1 MGFDKGQLG
10 KFTIIFYRRSEAP
23 GIGVPYTPMYNPTSF
38 TVKHDVKYDAQEKSP
53 VADVE
58 SKFLNIKPREVDF
71 ELFFDGTGASPS
83 AVGGF
88 GNTVAVNNKLLG
100 QDVNTQIQGFLKLAY
115 QITGADH
122 KPNYMMI
129 VWGTFIMTC
138 TLQSANVNYLMFA
151 ADGSPLRAKLNI
163 SVKEHIDTSLVG
175 KILSLLSPDLSKSI
189 TVNEGDTLPLLC
201 FKEYGD
207 ASLYTKVAEV
217 NKLKNYRKLKQG
229 MELLF
234 PPIDNLA

>member
-1 MGFDKGQLG
+1 MGFDQGQLG
-10 KFTIIFYRRSEAP
+10 KFTIIFYPVSAAP

-38 TVKHDVKYDAQEKSP
+38 TVKHDVKYDTEEKPS
-53 VADVE
+53 VGDAVK
-58 SKFLNIKPREVDF
+58 KFLCINPRQVSFD
-71 ELFFDGTGASPS
+71 LFFDGTGASPS
-83 AVGGF
+83 SVGGF
-88 GNTVAVNNKLLG
+88 GNTIAVNSEI
-100 QDVNTQIQGFLKLAY
+100 QDVTTQIQTFLKLSY
-115 QITGADH
+115 QIAGALH

-129 VWGTFIMTC
+129 LWGTFVMTG
-138 TLQSANVNYLMFA
+138 TLESADVTYLMFA
-151 ADGSPLRAKLNI
+151 SDGRPLRAKLTI
-163 SVKEHIDTSLVG
+163 SVKEHIDTTLID
-175 KILSLLSPDLSKSI
+175 KILNLQSPDLSKSI